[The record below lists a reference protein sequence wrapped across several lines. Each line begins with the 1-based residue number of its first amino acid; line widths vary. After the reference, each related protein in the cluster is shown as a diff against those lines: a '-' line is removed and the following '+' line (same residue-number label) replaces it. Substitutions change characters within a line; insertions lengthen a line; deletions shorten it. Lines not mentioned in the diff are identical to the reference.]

1 MVKVLP
7 SNFTFYES
15 QRILSPAGEPLA
27 IACSNELLFIAVE
40 ECMIEAYDLRTLE
53 QLAQFRTVSPV
64 AQVAYNSRGDCV
76 VTLERKHSVSQGF
89 VRVYFKW
96 RGLSADKPMRI
107 LMASIQR
114 SIPGQN
120 RMTAEIVELPSDSG
134 NSVSCLACCEYTG
147 RIAVGMGSLLRV
159 FTVEREEHDN
169 HDSTAAGRDIRT
181 PSSPS
186 SSLPPPFTS
195 TSLPSPS
202 ASHPSPSSSLPP
214 PSPPSPTPSI
224 EILLDIQTDCRQL
237 ERISIMG
244 DYVAFIS
251 TNEARVVKLSLFQTG
266 TDPIPD
272 YSPLGAGNRRTGME
286 GLATGSPRGNIVK
299 DKNFVSWSPSAVWE
313 AEKKANSSKSETVD
327 YARHV
332 TSHDA
337 GRETLPVD
345 MATKGQVTSHDI
357 TSDHMTSHDI
367 TSDHMTS
374 HDITSDHMTSHD
386 ITSDHMTSHDRAP
399 CSSSQPLIGTLNLE
413 SITLAT
419 SERQSDRSTM
429 EVLGPVEY
437 VWGQPLSVR
446 VNQLV
451 QSVGRSRPDCRVL
464 TMLYRRF
471 SASVVGAAAAY
482 RLTGQPRSRRA
493 TLPVRVQGGG
503 GVGLGIEGGWDG
515 LHTVE
520 LVPTFAKG

>member
-1 MVKVLP
+1 M
-7 SNFTFYES
+7 
-15 QRILSPAGEPLA
+15 
-27 IACSNELLFIAVE
+27 
-40 ECMIEAYDLRTLE
+40 
-53 QLAQFRTVSPV
+53 
-64 AQVAYNSRGDCV
+64 
-76 VTLERKHSVSQGF
+76 
-89 VRVYFKW
+89 
-96 RGLSADKPMRI
+96 
-107 LMASIQR
+107 
-114 SIPGQN
+114 
-120 RMTAEIVELPSDSG
+120 
-134 NSVSCLACCEYTG
+134 
-147 RIAVGMGSLLRV
+147 
-159 FTVEREEHDN
+159 
-169 HDSTAAGRDIRT
+169 
-181 PSSPS
+181 
-186 SSLPPPFTS
+186 
-195 TSLPSPS
+195 
-202 ASHPSPSSSLPP
+202 
-214 PSPPSPTPSI
+214 
-224 EILLDIQTDCRQL
+224 
-237 ERISIMG
+237 
-244 DYVAFIS
+244 
-251 TNEARVVKLSLFQTG
+251 
-266 TDPIPD
+266 
-272 YSPLGAGNRRTGME
+272 
-286 GLATGSPRGNIVK
+286 
-299 DKNFVSWSPSAVWE
+299 
-313 AEKKANSSKSETVD
+313 D

-345 MATKGQVTSHDI
+345 MATKGQV
-357 TSDHMTSHDI
+357 TSHDI

-464 TMLYRRF
+464 TMFYRRF
-471 SASVVGAAAAY
+471 SATVVGAAAAY

>member
-159 FTVEREEHDN
+159 FTVEREEYEN

-186 SSLPPPFTS
+186 SSLPPPSAS
-195 TSLPSPS
+195 TSLPTHS
-202 ASHPSPSSSLPP
+202 ASLPSPTSSLPT

-272 YSPLGAGNRRTGME
+272 YSPLGTGNRRTGME
-286 GLATGSPRGNIVK
+286 GVATGGPRGNIVK

-327 YARHV
+327 YASHV

-337 GRETLPVD
+337 RRETSPVD

-357 TSDHMTSHDI
+357 TG
-367 TSDHMTS
+367 
-374 HDITSDHMTSHD
+374 
-386 ITSDHMTSHDRAP
+386 DHMTSHDRAP

-413 SITLAT
+413 SITMAT

-451 QSVGRSRPDCRVL
+451 QSVGRSRPECRVL

-520 LVPTFAKG
+520 LVPTFAKGE